1 MKRYLFHYRYDGK
14 EFGFDVPA
22 DSLDEAKGRV
32 KAMTLA
38 RYEGEL
44 VATIPDAPGVG
55 LLVRLITWV
64 RNALNL

>member
-1 MKRYLFHYRYDGK
+1 MNGDLAMKRYLFHYRYDGK

-38 RYEGEL
+38 MKASWLQRYRMRL
-44 VATIPDAPGVG
+44 VSGCWSG
-55 LLVRLITWV
+55 LSLG
-64 RNALNL
+64 